1 MKNKYLL
8 QLFISVLAF
17 GILACSDDIQEI
29 TLNVGENEIFFD
41 SSDAQNK
48 EVTIETNSSSIT
60 IDIQE
65 DGRKWCSARR
75 YDNIIYISVTKNT
88 IVGDNRKTSITITAR
103 EGETRTILVTQAASD
118 KYISSFIIPADI
130 NNLKADIN
138 GVINNKEKNNYNF
151 NISLDRQCEKSYS
164 TVRNPRQTIYRGNR
178 TDKWC
183 YT

>member
-138 GVINNKEKNNYNF
+138 GVINNKEKKQLQF
-151 NISLDRQCEKSYS
+151 QHQ
-164 TVRNPRQTIYRGNR
+164 PG
-178 TDKWC
+178 
-183 YT
+183 